1 MTSHW
6 TDALTS
12 PRAEDDYAHLPFG
25 DNVHVRRLADAERCL
40 SDLHFAVPAVE
51 AERQALLRRISA
63 IFSRMSETQVSLVV
77 AGSWNAGKST
87 VINAFLGERWMPMNV
102 NRETVTVN
110 RILAGARRQLR
121 VLFRPGHE
129 PTHQTEDYAAAE
141 EVHGK
146 IQNLGEKHRD
156 AIERIDI
163 LYPGHTFL
171 NWVALIDTPGL
182 DFSVRDDAVSQ
193 PLVEEADVLL
203 WVMHL
208 EGPRQQDL
216 ISLNTFRQ
224 RNPHGRVVA
233 VINYADLLEAEERVE
248 VWADKRD
255 RLKGVADAVFLV
267 SALND
272 LAARDS
278 DAGFRQLRAYLN
290 EQILP
295 AYGDLRHRRP
305 TRLAGEFLA
314 QAWAF
319 AERVR
324 DQPLLKAR
332 QAYRL
337 AGRDCWTAEAL
348 AGAIAHDW
356 DAAVAGLG
364 NGGLCHWLRDD
375 LNDQGLAQHLDGLL
389 ADPVL
394 DHDERLLRLLPLLA
408 PGRALVWRGISLE
421 NASLIELAR
430 KAQGN
435 SPDAATARDSIQRI
449 YQRRILGACAVAE
462 YTDYGIIQ
470 DRWEAAFGRCKAA
483 FEAKVPKQHLIDE
496 ILPDSVLPSLLL
508 MQLDEESR
516 FSMQSELEAGDFRTL
531 WYNTPWFRDLA
542 YTDADP
548 TLLPLLIKLLPAARR
563 EYRWHQVQ
571 KSRSSVLCETFLQD
585 YPTGPFSY
593 QARKWLPDLLRN
605 ELVNDPE
612 NPPLRRRY
620 LQWRTPD
627 QQVQDGKDWCLIFFD
642 IPVDWTRYN
651 LAIAYGP
658 LPNWETPPDNPR
670 LVLLGE

>member
-6 TDALTS
+6 TDALPS
-12 PRAEDDYAHLPFG
+12 PRAQDDYAHLPFG

-51 AERQALLRRISA
+51 AERQALLRRASA

-102 NRETVTVN
+102 TRETVTVN

-129 PTHQTEDYAAAE
+129 PAHQTDDYAAAE

-146 IQNLGEKHRD
+146 IQDLGEQHRA

-163 LYPGHTFL
+163 LYPGHPFL
-171 NWVALIDTPGL
+171 TWVALIDTPGL
-182 DFSVRDDAVSQ
+182 DFSARDDAVSQ

-216 ISLNTFRQ
+216 ESLHAFRQ

-233 VINYADLLEAEERVE
+233 AINYADLLEADERVE

-267 SALND
+267 SALDD

-348 AGAIAHDW
+348 AGAVAHDW

-364 NGGLCHWLRDD
+364 NGRLSQWLRDD

-389 ADPVL
+389 ADYAL
-394 DHDERLLRLLPLLA
+394 DDDQRLLRLLPLLA

-421 NASLIELAR
+421 KASLIELAR
-430 KAQGN
+430 EALGN
-435 SPDAATARDSIQRI
+435 SPDTATARDRIQQM
-449 YQRRILGACAVAE
+449 YQRRILGSCSVAG

-470 DRWEAAFGRCKAA
+470 DRWETTFGRCKAA
-483 FEAKVPKQHLIDE
+483 LAATVPKQHLTDE
-496 ILPDSVLPSLLL
+496 KLLDTVLPSLLL
-508 MQLDEESR
+508 MELDEDTR

-571 KSRSSVLCETFLQD
+571 KSPSSEGCEKFLQD

-593 QARKWLPDLLRN
+593 QARKWLPELLRK
-605 ELVNDPE
+605 ELVNDPK

-620 LQWRTPD
+620 LQWRTPA
-627 QQVQDGKDWCLIFFD
+627 QQLQDGKDWCLD
-642 IPVDWTRYN
+642 IIDLPVDRAMYN

-658 LPNWETPPDNPR
+658 LPDWETPPANPR
-670 LVLLGE
+670 QVLLGK

>member
-1 MTSHW
+1 MTPHW
-6 TDALTS
+6 TDALPS
-12 PRAEDDYAHLPFG
+12 PHAEDDYAHLPFG
-25 DNVHVRRLADAERCL
+25 DNVYVRRLADAERCL
-40 SDLHFAVPAVE
+40 SDLHFSVPAVE
-51 AERQALLRRISA
+51 AERQALLGRTSA

-110 RILAGARRQLR
+110 RILAGGRRQLR

-129 PTHQTEDYAAAE
+129 PAHQTDDYGAAE
-141 EVHGK
+141 DVHGK
-146 IQNLGEKHRD
+146 IQDLGEKHRD

-163 LYPGHTFL
+163 HYPGHPFL
-171 NWVALIDTPGL
+171 TWVALIDTPGL
-182 DFSVRDDAVSQ
+182 DFSARDDAVSQ
-193 PLVEEADVLL
+193 PLVDEADVLL

-216 ISLNTFRQ
+216 ASLHAFRQ
-224 RNPHGRVVA
+224 RNPHGRVIA
-233 VINYADLLEAEERVE
+233 VINYADLLETAERVE

-255 RLKGVADAVFLV
+255 RLKGMADAVFLV

-272 LAARDS
+272 LASRDS

-305 TRLAGEFLA
+305 SRLAREFLA

-337 AGRDCWTAEAL
+337 AGKDCWTAEAL
-348 AGAIAHDW
+348 VGAVAHNW

-364 NGGLCHWLRDD
+364 NGSLSRWLRDD
-375 LNDQGLAQHLDGLL
+375 LNDQGLAKHLDGLM
-389 ADPVL
+389 ADPLL
-394 DHDERLLRLLPLLA
+394 DHDKRLLRLLALLS
-408 PGRALVWRGISLE
+408 PGRGLVWRGISLE
-421 NASLIELAR
+421 KVSLIELAH
-430 KAQGN
+430 KALGN
-435 SPDAATARDSIQRI
+435 SFEAKTARDSIERI
-449 YQRRILGACAVAE
+449 YHRQILSTCAVAG
-462 YTDYGIIQ
+462 YPDHGIIQ
-470 DRWEAAFGRCKAA
+470 DRWETAFGRCKAA
-483 FEAKVPKQHLIDE
+483 FEAKIPKEQVTDE
-496 ILPDSVLPSLLL
+496 KILDTVLASLLL
-508 MQLDEESR
+508 MQLDEEAH
-516 FSMQSELEAGDFRTL
+516 FSMQSELEEGDFRTL
-531 WYNTPWFRDLA
+531 RYNIPWLWDLGGP
-542 YTDADP
+542 DPDP

-563 EYRWHQVQ
+563 QYRWDQVQ
-571 KSRSSVLCETFLQD
+571 KSHSSELCETFLKD
-585 YPTGPFSY
+585 YPTGPFIY

-605 ELVNDPE
+605 ELVNDPA

-620 LQWRTPD
+620 LRWRTGD
-627 QQVQDGKDWCLIFFD
+627 QWVQDAKDWCVMGF
-642 IPVDWTRYN
+642 PVDWSMYE
-651 LAIAYGP
+651 LARQYGP
-658 LPNWETPPDNPR
+658 LPDWETLPANPR
-670 LVLLGE
+670 QVLLGE